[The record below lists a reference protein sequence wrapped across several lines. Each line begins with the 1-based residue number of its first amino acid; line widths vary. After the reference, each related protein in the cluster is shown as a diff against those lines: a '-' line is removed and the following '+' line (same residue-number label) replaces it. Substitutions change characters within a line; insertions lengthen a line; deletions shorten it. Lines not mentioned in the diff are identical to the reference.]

1 VGDAELCGEAGLQV
15 AQWLARIAGE
25 SGDLLRALASGS
37 VMPGAAAVIV
47 ADMTLDARRAV
58 AREMDQL
65 IAVLA
70 GLNGVLLTERRD
82 DSS

>member
-1 VGDAELCGEAGLQV
+1 
-15 AQWLARIAGE
+15 
-25 SGDLLRALASGS
+25 
-37 VMPGAAAVIV
+37 
-47 ADMTLDARRAV
+47 MTLDARRAV